1 MNEFFLWLTV
11 ITTAIIAGTIGGV
24 VGFGSGVLLLPVCA
38 YVFGAREAVP
48 LLTVASLL
56 GNLSRA
62 YFSWKEIDW
71 RVVMYFVIGAVPFS
85 ALGAYVFVQID
96 AVLLE
101 CLLGVFLISLVIFRR
116 LLGQGVFRVQ
126 LIHFPFIGAVMGFL
140 SGVVATTGPINAPF
154 FLYFGLVK
162 GAYLSTEALSTMSMH
177 IVKSLVYGKYAVL
190 NITILVKGI
199 AVGTAM
205 SVGSYLGKRVINK
218 MTDKTFFLVVEVLLV
233 VAGVLMII
241 QGLR

>member
-1 MNEFFLWLTV
+1 MNELFLWATVV
-11 ITTAIIAGTIGGV
+11 ITAVFAGTLGGV

-48 LLTVASLL
+48 LLTIASLL

-62 YFSWKEIDW
+62 YFSWRETQW
-71 RVVMYFVIGAVPFS
+71 RVVLFFAIGAVPFS

-96 AVLLE
+96 AVMLQ
-101 CLLGVFLISLVIFRR
+101 R
-116 LLGQGVFRVQ
+116 LLGCFLIIIVVYRRLVKHKSLPVQ
-126 LIHFPFIGAVMGFL
+126 LIHFPLIGAVMGFL

-162 GAYLSTEALSTMSMH
+162 GAYLSTEALSTTSMH
-177 IVKSLVYGKYAVL
+177 IVKSLVYGKYTAL
-190 NITILVKGI
+190 NSSILVKGI

-205 SVGSYLGKRVINK
+205 SVGSYLGKRIVTKI
-218 MTDKTFFLVVEVLLV
+218 TTETFVLIVEVLLFA
-233 VAGVLMII
+233 AGVLMIL
-241 QGLR
+241 QNSK